1 MGRRSFEKLVGELP
15 LPISGFVFSL
25 AINYLGWVLLTQM
38 EAPSSS
44 RLPLAGTEQVVE
56 GAGGSSLQHMGP
68 FISGCVYT
76 PPGTELG
83 RTGDALRG
91 GRR

>member
-1 MGRRSFEKLVGELP
+1 MRGPLLP
-15 LPISGFVFSL
+15 FGWFVFSL
-25 AINYLGWVLLTQM
+25 AVNYLGWMILTQM

-44 RLPLAGTEQVVE
+44 PLPPAGTEQVVE
-56 GAGGSSLQHMGP
+56 GAEGSSLRLAGP
-68 FISGCVYT
+68 FITGHVYT

-91 GRR
+91 GGR